1 MVIYPLEWNV
11 SVKKYMGQI
20 TIRTKFKRKGRK
32 TNFKGRLNL
41 KTQEQ
46 ITTTDN
52 ALRIEMSPLKISQG
66 SKLNSL
72 WNFITG
78 HAQACQVLN

>member
-1 MVIYPLEWNV
+1 MHLL
-11 SVKKYMGQI
+11 KKKVGTNHQYNHI
-20 TIRTKFKRKGRK
+20 LKERKQK
-32 TNFKGRLNL
+32 QLSKEDWIW

-46 ITTTDN
+46 INTTGN
-52 ALRIEMSPLKISQG
+52 ALRIEMSPLNISQG

-72 WNFITG
+72 WSFITG

>member
-1 MVIYPLEWNV
+1 MW
-11 SVKKYMGQI
+11 GQI

-32 TNFKGRLNL
+32 NNFKGRLNL

-72 WNFITG
+72 
-78 HAQACQVLN
+78 